1 MTSTMTVYVSVQV
14 VYNFVGF
21 FSPLD
26 TTRAT
31 IVKRGSTVPVKF
43 QLYDCNGNQITTGQ
57 HRISVYYLSGAS
69 PDGTPEVTDA
79 GSSND
84 NTWYF
89 RYSDGQWIYNLK
101 TNTSYLLN
109 STYIIRAHLDDGTTR
124 DVHISIKR

>member
-1 MTSTMTVYVSVQV
+1 V
-14 VYNFVGF
+14 
-21 FSPLD
+21 
-26 TTRAT
+26 
-31 IVKRGSTVPVKF
+31 
-43 QLYDCNGNQITTGQ
+43 
-57 HRISVYYLSGAS
+57 HYLSPVAPNGS
-69 PDGTPEVTDA
+69 VEITDA

-109 STYIIRAHLDDGTTR
+109 STYIIRAHLNDGTTR